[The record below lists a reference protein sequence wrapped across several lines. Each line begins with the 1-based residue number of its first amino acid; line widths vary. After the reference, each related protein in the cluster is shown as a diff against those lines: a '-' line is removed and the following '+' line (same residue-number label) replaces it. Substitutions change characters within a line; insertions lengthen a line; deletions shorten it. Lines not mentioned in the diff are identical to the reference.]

1 MSGIDQI
8 QSNDLLSASDED
20 LSLSEDELE
29 QQPGRQMLE
38 TSGKGALSRVH
49 DPRGKEGLFETQRND
64 QDIYRFGITLTGNVA
79 DDDLALEKK
88 VAEEEKKFLNSALL
102 RKRSPDPFEEGRE
115 RRHEDEPDES
125 DSDIQRF
132 IKKVRRAADQ
142 CVEASVNRIVESP
155 DYREFVLKI
164 LADSVRI
171 QLDKLQKRE
180 HKANSHK
187 STKVH
192 LHLDMEK

>member
-8 QSNDLLSASDED
+8 QSNDLLTSDED
-20 LSLSEDELE
+20 LSLSEHELE
-29 QQPGRQMLE
+29 QQPGSQMLE

-49 DPRGKEGLFETQRND
+49 DPRGKEGLFETQRNY

-88 VAEEEKKFLNSALL
+88 VAEEEKKFLISALL

-115 RRHEDEPDES
+115 RRQEDEPDES

-164 LADSVRI
+164 LAESVRI
-171 QLDKLQKRE
+171 QLDKLKKRE
-180 HKANSHK
+180 QSWIL
-187 STKVH
+187 TKVP
-192 LHLDMEK
+192 KCICI

>member
-64 QDIYRFGITLTGNVA
+64 QDIYRFGITLTGNLA

-88 VAEEEKKFLNSALL
+88 VAEEEKKFLGSTA
-102 RKRSPDPFEEGRE
+102 KKEPRSF
-115 RRHEDEPDES
+115 
-125 DSDIQRF
+125 
-132 IKKVRRAADQ
+132 
-142 CVEASVNRIVESP
+142 
-155 DYREFVLKI
+155 
-164 LADSVRI
+164 
-171 QLDKLQKRE
+171 
-180 HKANSHK
+180 
-187 STKVH
+187 
-192 LHLDMEK
+192 

>member
-8 QSNDLLSASDED
+8 QSNDLLTSDED

-38 TSGKGALSRVH
+38 TSGKEALSRVH
-49 DPRGKEGLFETQRND
+49 ARRGKEGLFEETQRNY

-88 VAEEEKKFLNSALL
+88 VAEEEKKFLISALL

-115 RRHEDEPDES
+115 RRQEDEPDES

-180 HKANSHK
+180 QS
-187 STKVH
+187 
-192 LHLDMEK
+192 